1 MKENR
6 HYSSEF
12 LIIPHNFAEEWW
24 TVVMRV
30 REVGDDVGPNLI
42 TCSCPAVDTPAANA
56 PVPSATVSF
65 VPAMNPVPALKG
77 KSSGTTAMPIYQ
89 IITLH

>member
-12 LIIPHNFAEEWW
+12 LLIPHNFAEQWW

-30 REVGDDVGPNLI
+30 REVGDNVGPNLI
-42 TCSCPAVDTPAANA
+42 TCSRPAVDAPTAYA

-65 VPAMNPVPALKG
+65 VPAMNSVPALKG
-77 KSSGTTAMPIYQ
+77 KSSGTKAMPTYQ
-89 IITLH
+89 IW